1 MLNINLKHYSN
12 AKNTAQN
19 TKEARLAKKQA
30 EKSFHFKIEERERK
44 KMYKQQKFDLSFNKH
59 Y

>member
-30 EKSFHFKIEERERK
+30 EKSFHFKIEEREREK
-44 KMYKQQKFDLSFNKH
+44 KNVQTAKI
-59 Y
+59 